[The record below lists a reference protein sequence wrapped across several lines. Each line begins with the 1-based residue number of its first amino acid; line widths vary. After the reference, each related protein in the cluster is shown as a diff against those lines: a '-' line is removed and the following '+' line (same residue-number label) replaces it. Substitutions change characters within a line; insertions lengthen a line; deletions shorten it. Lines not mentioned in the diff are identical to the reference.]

1 MNERGNFWGLNS
13 FWTLGKSKPV
23 GVKRAKPVLTI
34 VGSEPKPKRFTP
46 TPAFMI
52 PKEPA

>member
-1 MNERGNFWGLNS
+1 MKERGNFWGLNS
-13 FWTLGKSKPV
+13 FWTFGTQPA
-23 GVKRAKPVLTI
+23 GPKRQKPVLTI
-34 VGSEPKPKRFTP
+34 VGSEKNPKRFTP

>member
-1 MNERGNFWGLNS
+1 MKERGNFWGLNS
-13 FWTLGKSKPV
+13 FWTLGSQP
-23 GVKRAKPVLTI
+23 VKRQKPVLTI
-34 VGSEPKPKRFTP
+34 VGSERNPKRFTP